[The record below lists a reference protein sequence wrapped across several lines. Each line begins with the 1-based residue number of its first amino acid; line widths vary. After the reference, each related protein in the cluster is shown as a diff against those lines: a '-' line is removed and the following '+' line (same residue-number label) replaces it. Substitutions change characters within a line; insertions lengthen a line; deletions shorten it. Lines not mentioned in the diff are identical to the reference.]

1 VSASGA
7 AEARGITCR
16 FGGLTAVSEVSF
28 SAAKGEIHGII
39 GPNGAGKTTLLN
51 VLSGLQR
58 PSAGSVLIGGEDVT
72 RWPSHR
78 LVARARLVRTFQT
91 VRLFSSMSVR
101 ENLMVAARTTTTPD
115 HKKISAAQA
124 RERVEEVLARLS
136 LDGHAAEPAT
146 ALSYGLQRRVE
157 LARVLVADPAVVL
170 LDEPAAGLSPQER
183 HDLADLLREMR
194 GSGVTVIL
202 VEHHM
207 DLVHAVCDTCTVLDF
222 GKVIAR
228 GTPAQVT
235 ANPAVLEAYLGGRH
249 HRASEVDVTVP
260 TGEEDR

>member
-1 VSASGA
+1 MRTPGT
-7 AEARGITCR
+7 AEARGVTRR
-16 FGGLTAVSEVSF
+16 FGGLTAVSDVSF
-28 SAAKGEIHGII
+28 TVAKGEIHGII

-58 PSAGSVLIGGEDVT
+58 PSGGSVLIGGEDVT

-78 LVARARLVRTFQT
+78 LVTRARLVRTFQT

-101 ENLMVAARTTTTPD
+101 ENLMIAARATTAP
-115 HKKISAAQA
+115 AQA
-124 RERVEEVLARLS
+124 RERVEEVLGRLA
-136 LDGHAAEPAT
+136 LDGLANEPGA

-157 LARVLVADPAVVL
+157 LARVMVADPAVVL

-183 HDLADLLREMR
+183 GDLADMLREMR
-194 GSGVTVIL
+194 DSGVTVIL

-207 DLVHAVCDTCTVLDF
+207 DLVHAVCENCTVLDF

-228 GTPAQVT
+228 GTPDEVT
-235 ANPAVLEAYLGGRH
+235 RDPAVLEAYLGGRH
-249 HRASEVDVTVP
+249 HRATDVDAPVP
-260 TGEEDR
+260 TAEED

>member
-1 VSASGA
+1 MRTPGT
-7 AEARGITCR
+7 AEARAVTRR

-28 SAAKGEIHGII
+28 SVARGEIHGVI

-58 PSAGSVLIGGEDVT
+58 PSSGSVLIGGEDVT

-91 VRLFSSMSVR
+91 VRLFSSMTVR
-101 ENLMVAARTTTTPD
+101 ENLAVAARTTTGP
-115 HKKISAAQA
+115 AQA
-124 RERVEEVLARLS
+124 RERVEDVLARLS
-136 LDGHAAEPAT
+136 LDGLAGEPAA

-183 HDLADLLREMR
+183 HDLADMLREMR
-194 GSGVTVIL
+194 DSGVTVIL

-207 DLVHAVCDTCTVLDF
+207 DLVHAVCENCTVLDF
-222 GKVIAR
+222 GRVIAR
-228 GTPAQVT
+228 GTPAEVT
-235 ANPAVLEAYLGGRH
+235 EDPAVLEAYLGGRH
-249 HRASEVDVTVP
+249 HRASDVDVPVSM
-260 TGEEDR
+260 GEEE

>member
-1 VSASGA
+1 MRTPGT
-7 AEARGITCR
+7 AEARGVTRR
-16 FGGLTAVSEVSF
+16 FGGLTAVSDVSF
-28 SAAKGEIHGII
+28 SVARGEIHGII

-51 VLSGLQR
+51 ILSGLQR
-58 PSAGSVLIGGEDVT
+58 PSGGAVLIGGEDVT

-78 LVARARLVRTFQT
+78 LVKRARLVRTFQT

-101 ENLMVAARTTTTPD
+101 QNMAIAARTTTGP
-115 HKKISAAQA
+115 AQA
-124 RERVEEVLARLS
+124 RERVEDVLSRLS
-136 LDGHAAEPAT
+136 LDGLADEPAA

-183 HDLADLLREMR
+183 HDLADMLREMR
-194 GSGVTVIL
+194 DSGVTVIL

-207 DLVHAVCDTCTVLDF
+207 DLVHAVCGACTVLDF

-228 GTPAQVT
+228 GTPAEVT
-235 ANPAVLEAYLGGRH
+235 EDPAVLEAYLGGRH
-249 HRASEVDVTVP
+249 HRASDVDVPVS
-260 TGEEDR
+260 TGEED

>member
-1 VSASGA
+1 MRTPGT
-7 AEARGITCR
+7 AEARDITRR
-16 FGGLTAVSEVSF
+16 FGGLTAVAGVSF
-28 SAAKGEIHGII
+28 TAAKGEIHGII

-58 PSAGSVLIGGEDVT
+58 PSSGAVLIGGEDVT

-78 LVARARLVRTFQT
+78 LVKRARLVRTFQT
-91 VRLFSSMSVR
+91 VRLFGSMSVR
-101 ENLMVAARTTTTPD
+101 ENLLVAARTTTAP
-115 HKKISAAQA
+115 AQA
-124 RERVEEVLARLS
+124 RERVEEVLGRLD
-136 LDGHAAEPAT
+136 LAGLAGEPGA

-183 HDLADLLREMR
+183 GDLADMLREMR
-194 GSGVTVIL
+194 DSGVTVIL

-207 DLVHAVCDTCTVLDF
+207 DLVHAVCQNCTVLDF

-228 GTPAQVT
+228 GTPDEVT
-235 ANPAVLEAYLGGRH
+235 QDPAVLEAYLGGRH
-249 HRASEVDVTVP
+249 HRTADVAAPVP
-260 TGEEDR
+260 TSEED